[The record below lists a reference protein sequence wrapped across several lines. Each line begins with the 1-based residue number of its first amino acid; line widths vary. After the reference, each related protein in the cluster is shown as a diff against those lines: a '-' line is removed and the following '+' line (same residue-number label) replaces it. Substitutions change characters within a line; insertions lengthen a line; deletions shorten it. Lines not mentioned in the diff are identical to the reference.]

1 MDNAEMYRMIVQAI
15 TESNDE
21 LKTQLT
27 EQIDGVR
34 SDLTATIDGVRADLT
49 ATIDDLRT
57 EMTTKFEEVYNRF
70 DKLDE
75 DMDYLKT
82 KFHEHDK
89 EIFLLKKKRI

>member
-21 LKTQLT
+21 LRTQLT
-27 EQIDGVR
+27 EKIDE
-34 SDLTATIDGVRADLT
+34 
-49 ATIDDLRT
+49 LRT
-57 EMTTKFEEVYNRF
+57 DMTTKFEEVYNRF